1 MKKKLKWIISI
12 ICIIIFLLIG
22 LFIITIENNIV
33 DKTIYK
39 LVISIKSDIVTKI
52 FKIITNFAGI
62 PFMLVIGIVILL
74 LKKLKHKRFLII
86 ANIVNDV
93 ILNTILKLTF
103 KRERPLDIM
112 LVEETGYS
120 FPSGHTMIAIIFYGY
135 IMYLITK
142 SKYSK
147 KIKIITNTILS
158 ILIILIG
165 VSRIYLGVHYATDVI
180 ASYLIGISYL
190 IVFTHCT
197 NKYIENK

>member
-1 MKKKLKWIISI
+1 MKKKIKWIIAI
-12 ICIIIFLLIG
+12 ICVLIFLLVG
-22 LFIITIENNIV
+22 LFLITIDNNIV
-33 DKTIYK
+33 DKTIYE
-39 LVISIKSDIVTKI
+39 LVISIKSDTVTKI
-52 FKIITNFAGI
+52 FKIITTFAGI

-135 IMYLITK
+135 IIYLITK

-147 KIKIITNTILS
+147 KIKIIINTILS
-158 ILIILIG
+158 VLIFLIG
-165 VSRIYLGVHYATDVI
+165 VSRIYLGVHYTTDVI
-180 ASYLIGISYL
+180 ASYLLGISYL
-190 IVFTHCT
+190 IVFTHYT
-197 NKYIENK
+197 NKYLENK